1 MWNMMLGE
9 AYIKFQI
16 LQQVLCFMNR
26 GKSRTECAHIRR
38 EALIPPHVQLPWPDR
53 SFLLYLCLNTWRK
66 SSSLS
71 PMDNKSRKGV

>member
-1 MWNMMLGE
+1 MEYDARGSV
-9 AYIKFQI
+9 YQI
-16 LQQVLCFMNR
+16 SETAASSLFMNR
-26 GKSRTECAHIRR
+26 GKSRTECAHIRW

-53 SFLLYLCLNTWRK
+53 SFLLYLFLNTWRK